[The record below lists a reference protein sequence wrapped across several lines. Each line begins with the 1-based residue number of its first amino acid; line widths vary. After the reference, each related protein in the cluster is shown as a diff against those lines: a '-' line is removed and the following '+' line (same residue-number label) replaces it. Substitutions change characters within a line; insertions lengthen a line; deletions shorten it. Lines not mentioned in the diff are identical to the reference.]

1 MDPIKQFHEWYKEA
15 VAKEID
21 MPDAMSLATVGADLK
36 PSVRMVLLKGAD
48 QDGFVFY
55 TNLTS
60 RKAQEIDKNAYAALC
75 FHWKSLKKQVRVEG
89 KLKPVTKEAADKYFA
104 SRPRLS
110 QIGAWASKQS
120 QVMTTPFD
128 LEKRVVKYT
137 AKFNI
142 GEIPRPEFWSGFT
155 LVPTSI
161 EFWEEKQFR
170 LHERNVYK
178 KVDGTSTWV
187 KETLFP

>member
-1 MDPIKQFHEWYKEA
+1 MDPIKQFNEWYDEA
-15 VAKEID
+15 KKSESD
-21 MPDAMSLATVGADLK
+21 LPDAMSLATVSGDLK

-48 QDGFVFY
+48 ARGFVFY
-55 TNLTS
+55 TNLGS
-60 RKAQEIDKNAYAALC
+60 RKAKEISENPFAALC

-89 KLKPVTKEAADKYFA
+89 KLEPVSKEDADKYFA
-104 SRPRLS
+104 SRARLS

-120 QVMTTPFD
+120 TVMANPFD

-142 GEIPRPEFWSGFT
+142 GEVPRPEFWSGFT
-155 LVPTSI
+155 LVPESI

-178 KVDGTSTWV
+178 RNNGQWNKV
-187 KETLFP
+187 KLYP